1 MSLVLT
7 QRNKVAPGGRGQIR
21 RGDWV
26 RRCVLQWFLFAVFG
40 LVGAAFGGAMHLA
53 RLFGRPGRTLPTR
66 RWIQVLLLRFSR
78 LLQLTGV
85 IKIDCSLVSPPPG
98 TLIITNHPSLL
109 DAPLLLGRL
118 PGVAP
123 IVKRS
128 LLRNPFLAPAIYA
141 ADYVTNDDGYQMVEE
156 CVRRLRAGESVLVFP
171 EGTRTPADGIVRLRR
186 GAAQI
191 AVRARCPILPI
202 TIRVSVPFLRKVD
215 SYWRAPAEQPAF
227 WITALPVIEA
237 RGEIEIG
244 NSEAIAA
251 RRLTQHLQHL
261 YDEELELR
269 GPA

>member
-1 MSLVLT
+1 
-7 QRNKVAPGGRGQIR
+7 
-21 RGDWV
+21 
-26 RRCVLQWFLFAVFG
+26 LQWLSFAVFG
-40 LVGAAFGGAMHLA
+40 LTGAGLGGAVLVA
-53 RLFGRPGRTLPTR
+53 RVLGRPARTEQTR

-98 TLIITNHPSLL
+98 TLIIANHPGLL

-118 PGVAP
+118 PGVVP

-128 LLRNPFLAPAIYA
+128 LLRNPFMAPAIYA

-171 EGTRTPADGIVRLRR
+171 EGTRTPADGAVRLRR

-191 AVRARCPILPI
+191 AVRARCAILPV
-202 TIRVSVPFLRKVD
+202 TIRISVPFLRKAD
-215 SYWRAPAEQPAF
+215 SIWRAPAARPEF
-227 WITALPVIEA
+227 RITALPVAEA
-237 RGEIEIG
+237 RHYIVTGG
-244 NSEAIAA
+244 SEAIAA
-251 RRLTQHLQHL
+251 RRLTQHLQRL
-261 YDEELELR
+261 YDGELEQR